1 MRGKNKHLQKA
12 QGDTENRRKWKT
24 KAINCDRCINTFIQ
38 ALSIDRTMVNQAAQ
52 TSDITDADNEVSLDI
67 EADINAAATQQLT
80 TLEDES
86 VEQKADITRRRLNHL
101 KSNIR

>member
-1 MRGKNKHLQKA
+1 
-12 QGDTENRRKWKT
+12 
-24 KAINCDRCINTFIQ
+24 
-38 ALSIDRTMVNQAAQ
+38 MVNQAAQ

-86 VEQKADITRRRLNHL
+86 VEQKADTTRRRLNHL